1 MHNGENP
8 ASNSK
13 GDYQMKKYLRILA
26 LVLVFV
32 VGGIMLASCAKTIS
46 GTYEAEVDILFSEYT
61 ITYEFKG
68 SNLTVTQRQVG
79 AISGSVDTDT
89 FEGTYEIVEHDDGT
103 MDIIIDI
110 EGGNDTIKDGT
121 YVFEE
126 TEDYIVIGTTKYYKK
141 A

>member
-1 MHNGENP
+1 
-8 ASNSK
+8 
-13 GDYQMKKYLRILA
+13 MKKYLRILA
-26 LVLVFV
+26 LVLVIAL
-32 VGGIMLASCAKTIS
+32 GGIMLVSCAKTIS
-46 GTYEAEVDILFSEYT
+46 GTYEAELDWGLKQYT
-61 ITYEFKG
+61 TTYEFKG
-68 SNLTVTQRQVG
+68 SKLTVTQREVG
-79 AISGSVDTDT
+79 SFSGNVETDT
-89 FEGTYEIVEHDDGT
+89 YNGTYEIVEHDDGT